1 MAAGLNQASAPRV
14 RVFQDSEALSTAA
27 AGRFV
32 EILLERHA
40 SGGRCTVALSG
51 GSTPRHVYELL
62 GTEAYRGQVDW
73 ARLHVFWTDERCVP
87 PTDSDSNYKM
97 ARDLLLSA
105 VPLPGKN
112 VHRVRGE
119 MGPNEAAQQY
129 ESEIRSFFGDRKLL
143 PVFDLVL
150 LGAGVDGHTASLFP
164 GAEAL
169 HERRRLA
176 VPVFMEA
183 PQRSRVTLALPV
195 LNNAAHVLILATG
208 LPKTG
213 VIHEIFEN
221 GNERQYPAG
230 LVRPVNGSLEWFID
244 RDAAARS
251 RSLLDGEK
259 G

>member
-1 MAAGLNQASAPRV
+1 MAAGLNPAAAPPV
-14 RVFQDSEALSTAA
+14 RIFQDSEALSTAV

-32 EILLERHA
+32 EIALERQA
-40 SGGRCTVALSG
+40 SGGRCAVALSG
-51 GSTPRHVYELL
+51 GATPRHVYELL

-73 ARLHVFWTDERCVP
+73 AGLHVFWTDERCVP
-87 PTDSDSNYKM
+87 PADSDSNYKM

-119 MGPNEAAQQY
+119 MGPNEAARQY
-129 ESEIRSFFGDRKLL
+129 ESEIRSFFGDRLL

-176 VPVFMEA
+176 VPVFRDA
-183 PQRSRVTLALPV
+183 PQKSRVTLTLPV
-195 LNNAAHVLILATG
+195 LNNAAHVLILVSG
-208 LPKTG
+208 MPKTD
-213 VIHEIFEN
+213 VVHEIFEN
-221 GNERQYPAG
+221 RNERLYPAG

-244 RDAAARS
+244 REAAARS
-251 RSLLDGEK
+251 RSLLEK